1 MPEQV
6 SEETRLDPI
15 ALFSEEIRIPVAG
28 LMHLGYLTETV
39 NFCGH
44 TFVLETLRPYV
55 KYAIAQA
62 LEPYRNTLQE
72 PEVYAALHVG
82 MALSSIDGV
91 SDFCPPT
98 GGNLREFVDARL
110 RWITTETGWF
120 QPTINFLY
128 ANYLNLE
135 NKAQAA
141 LMELQ
146 NLSEGNRDISP
157 PSPGFSVERG
167 RSADETTGD
176 TPPSDPSSL
185 S

>member
-6 SEETRLDPI
+6 QSQEERIDPL

-28 LMHLGYLTETV
+28 LIHLGYLTETV
-39 NFCGH
+39 HFCGH

-62 LEPYRNTLQE
+62 LEPYRNTIQE

-82 MALSSIDGV
+82 MALTSVDGV

-98 GGNLREFVDARL
+98 GTNLREWVDARL
-110 RWITTETGWF
+110 RWITIETGWF

-128 ANYLNLE
+128 ANYLNME
-135 NKAQAA
+135 NKVQVGI
-141 LMELQ
+141 MELQ
-146 NLSEGNRDISP
+146 NLSEGSRGTSP
-157 PSPGFSVERG
+157 LSPGFSKEQEP
-167 RSADETTGD
+167 SAEPTTGD
-176 TPPSDPSSL
+176 IPPSEPSS
-185 S
+185 

>member
-6 SEETRLDPI
+6 SEETRIDPL
-15 ALFSEEIRIPVAG
+15 ALFSEEIRVPVAG
-28 LMHLGYLTETV
+28 LMHLGYLTETI

-82 MALSSIDGV
+82 MALTSVDGV

-98 GGNLREFVDARL
+98 GSNLREYVDARL

-128 ANYLNLE
+128 ANYINLE
-135 NKAQAA
+135 NKVQAGM
-141 LMELQ
+141 MELQ
-146 NLSEGNRDISP
+146 NLSGGNRDTSLP
-157 PSPGFSVERG
+157 LPGFSHAPGHSTE
-167 RSADETTGD
+167 ETPSD
-176 TPPSDPSSL
+176 TPPSEPSN
-185 S
+185 